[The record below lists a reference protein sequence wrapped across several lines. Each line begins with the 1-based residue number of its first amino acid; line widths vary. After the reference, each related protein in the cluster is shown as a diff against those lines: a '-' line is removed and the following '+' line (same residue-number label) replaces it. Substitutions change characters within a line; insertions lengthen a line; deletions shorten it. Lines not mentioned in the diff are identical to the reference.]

1 MRAFDFLTFLDHSGA
16 SGQDLLKKGL
26 ISLVESPGNSVMIT
40 KSGRDALGRTT
51 ITSDGGV
58 SGRSPAFAHSVM
70 PRGLPKSGYGISRR
84 AASSGEHL
92 LLRERRTRQKPA

>member
-1 MRAFDFLTFLDHSGA
+1 MTLDAKQIFALQQLASQPNGSMRAFDFLTFLDHSGA

-51 ITSDGGV
+51 IKSDGGV
-58 SGRSPAFAHSVM
+58 
-70 PRGLPKSGYGISRR
+70 
-84 AASSGEHL
+84 
-92 LLRERRTRQKPA
+92 